1 MIVNVDTNK
10 NNPIIHVK
18 ADIEGLNYMVEACEK
33 AKMDLIRNDD
43 IRKVGFMLFQSIKD
57 E

>member
-33 AKMDLIRNDD
+33 DSVKNIRGSR
-43 IRKVGFMLFQSIKD
+43 I
-57 E
+57 